1 MIKRILLPFIFTLCF
16 ILAKGQQTAQFSQY
30 VFNGLYINPAY
41 AGYKE
46 DFNVNS
52 FYRSQWTGLD
62 GAPQTQSVTV
72 DGALSDGKVG
82 LGLMVNHD
90 EIGAQSSLAAYGNYS
105 YRVQLGSEENS
116 KLAFGLG
123 FGFIQSGID
132 GTKLNPTQTNDAY
145 IPVGFESVLL
155 PDARFGALYTSD
167 NFFAGVSVDNIL
179 AQYIHSSA
187 VNSLVVPVPKPNE
200 YLTFGALFALND
212 QTKFKPSV
220 LIKNSPGSPAN
231 IDINAFILLNER
243 LWLGGTYR
251 STLGVGESSLQN
263 GYQKSSAMVFMIEFF
278 AKENFRVGYAFDY
291 SLNQIG
297 NYGYGSHELSVSFVL
312 KRNKHSHSAPTY
324 F

>member
-1 MIKRILLPFIFTLCF
+1 MLKKILLLFVFTLCF
-16 ILAKGQQTAQFSQY
+16 LLARGQQVAQFSQY
-30 VFNGLYINPAY
+30 IFNGLYINPAY
-41 AGYKE
+41 AGYQE
-46 DFNVNS
+46 DWYVNS

-62 GAPQTQSVTV
+62 GAPQTQSIAA
-72 DGALSDGKVG
+72 DGALNDGKVG
-82 LGLMVNHD
+82 LGLMINHD
-90 EIGAQSSLAAYGNYS
+90 EIGAQSSIAAYGNYS

-155 PDARFGALYTSD
+155 PDAKFGALYTSD
-167 NFFAGVSVDNIL
+167 SFFAGLSADNIL

-200 YLTFGALFALND
+200 YLTFGALFSLSD
-212 QTKFKPSV
+212 ETKFKPSV
-220 LIKNSPGSPAN
+220 LIKNSHGSPASM
-231 IDINAFILLNER
+231 DINAFILLNER

-263 GYQKSSAMVFMIEFF
+263 GYQKSSAMVFMVEFF
-278 AKENFRVGYAFDY
+278 ASQNFRVGYAFDY

-297 NYGYGSHELSVSFVL
+297 NYGYGSHELSISIVL
-312 KRNKHSHSAPTY
+312 KRNQHSHSAPTY